1 MMVHLWHPRKSARWL
16 AFAALAGLLC
26 PPLRS
31 ADKAEKIE
39 PWVEVRTPHFV
50 VGSDGGEK
58 GARRVAEQFELVRRV
73 FQAAMP
79 NAHLDTGV
87 PIQILAARD
96 NKSFAVLMPEFPVDK
111 RRPQPPGLFVSG
123 MEKNY
128 IALRLNAGGQVPY
141 QDVFQEYARLIL
153 KRSYRNLPPWLEEG
167 YANAFGSMTFTE
179 KGARLGRPDPEDL
192 SVLWESPLLPLD
204 IVLQADRTSPYYTNG
219 SKDTV
224 YFAES
229 RALVH
234 FLLTD
239 PQASGAK
246 PLDRYVSQVEN
257 GADPLQTARQ
267 VFGDLNQLRD
277 RLEAYVKQTNSAPA
291 EVQAAPGSEAIG
303 AARALS
309 SAETEAWMGDFAL
322 RRGRA
327 DEARSKLEDAV
338 KLQPSLARAEESLGY
353 LALQQNHGEEADR
366 HLNRALELD
375 PKDALAHYGRG
386 LSELVRSGSVGV
398 PLSAI
403 GPFESAAA
411 INPDFAPTWAHL
423 ASIYVLR
430 PETLAKALPAAQR
443 AVSLEPGNS
452 QFQYDLALILEKNG
466 RGDEAKK
473 LAAQIQK
480 SAGDSRAA
488 NQAAILVARM
498 SEGRPLSP
506 PPSMPASPDSLPA
519 SPPPLERRAELGG
532 EPRSGVVPAAP
543 PVVTTP
549 SEPPAPS
556 TRVYS
561 MVGVISEV
569 DCVELPQVVITLKA
583 QTLSMHLHAADF
595 ANLAFTAPGG
605 KTPSKITA
613 CSGLRGRSARI
624 SYLLAVQ
631 KRWDGEIQ
639 SIELRTEP

>member
-1 MMVHLWHPRKSARWL
+1 MMVLPPKPRKFARWL
-16 AFAALAGLLC
+16 VFAALTGLLC
-26 PPLRS
+26 LPLRS
-31 ADKAEKIE
+31 ADKVEA
-39 PWVEVRTPHFV
+39 WVEVRTPHFV

-58 GARRVAEQFELVRRV
+58 GAHRVAEQFELVRRV

-87 PIQILAARD
+87 PIQVLAAKD
-96 NKSFAVLMPEFPVDK
+96 AKSFAVLMPEFPVDK
-111 RRPQPPGLFVSG
+111 RRAQPTGLFVSG

-128 IALRLNAGGQVPY
+128 VALRLNAGGQVPY

-167 YANAFGSMTFTE
+167 YANAFGSMTLTE

-204 IVLQADRTSPYYTNG
+204 IVLQADRNSPYYTNG

-239 PQASGAK
+239 PQAAGAK

-277 RLEAYVKQTNSAPA
+277 RLEAYVKQTSSAPA
-291 EVQAAPGSEAIG
+291 EFQAAPGSEAIG
-303 AARALS
+303 PARALPQ
-309 SAETEAWMGDFAL
+309 AETEAWMGDFAL

-338 KLQPSLARAEESLGY
+338 KLEPSLARAEESLGY
-353 LALQQNHGEEADR
+353 LALQQNHGEAADQ
-366 HLNRALELD
+366 HFNRALELD
-375 PKDALAHYGRG
+375 PKDALAQYGRG

-443 AVSLEPGNS
+443 AVSLEPGNA
-452 QFQYDLALILEKNG
+452 QFQYDLAVILEKTG

-480 SAGDSRAA
+480 SGGDSRTAD
-488 NQAAILVARM
+488 QAAILVARM

-506 PPSMPASPDSLPA
+506 PPSMPASPDSLPT
-519 SPPPLERRAELGG
+519 SPPRLERRSEPVG
-532 EPRSGVVPAAP
+532 EPPPRDAPAAP
-543 PVVTTP
+543 PVVTTTS

-569 DCVELPQVVITLKA
+569 DCVETPQVVITLKA
-583 QTLSMHLHAADF
+583 QTLSMHLHSADF
-595 ANLAFTAPGG
+595 AQLAVTAPGG
-605 KTPSKITA
+605 KTPPKITA

>member
-1 MMVHLWHPRKSARWL
+1 MMDLPSNPRMFARWL
-16 AFAALAGLLC
+16 AFAALTWLLC
-26 PPLRS
+26 LPLRS
-31 ADKAEKIE
+31 ADKVES
-39 PWVEVRTPHFV
+39 WVEVRTPHFV

-58 GARRVAEQFELVRRV
+58 GARRVAEQFELARRV

-79 NAHLDTGV
+79 NAHLDTGI

-96 NKSFAVLMPEFPVDK
+96 AKSFAALMPEFPVDK
-111 RRPQPPGLFVSG
+111 RRAQPTGLFVSG

-128 IALRLNAGGQVPY
+128 VALRLNAGGQVPY

-167 YANAFGSMTFTE
+167 YANAFGSMTLTE

-204 IVLQADRTSPYYTNG
+204 IVLQADRNSPYYTNG

-239 PQASGAK
+239 PQAAGAK
-246 PLDRYVSQVEN
+246 LLDRYVSQVEN
-257 GADPLQTARQ
+257 GADPLQTAHQ

-277 RLEAYVKQTNSAPA
+277 RLESYVKQTNSAPA
-291 EVQAAPGSEAIG
+291 EFQAAPGSENIG
-303 AARALS
+303 PARALAQ
-309 SAETEAWMGDFAL
+309 AETEAWMGDFAL
-322 RRGRA
+322 HRGRA
-327 DEARSKLEDAV
+327 DEARSKLEDAL

-443 AVSLEPGNS
+443 AVSLEPGNA
-452 QFQYDLALILEKNG
+452 QFQYDLAMILEKTG
-466 RGDEAKK
+466 RTDEAKK

-480 SAGDSRAA
+480 SAGDSRTAD
-488 NQAAILVARM
+488 QAAILVARM

-506 PPSMPASPDSLPA
+506 PPSMPVSPDSLPA
-519 SPPPLERRAELGG
+519 SPPRLERRSEPG
-532 EPRSGVVPAAP
+532 EERPSGVVPAAP
-543 PVVTTP
+543 PAVSKSA

-569 DCVELPQVVITLKA
+569 NCAETPQVVLTLKA

-595 ANLAFTAPGG
+595 ALLAVTASGG
-605 KTPSKITA
+605 KTPAKITA
-613 CSGLRGRSARI
+613 CSGLRGRNARI
-624 SYLLAVQ
+624 SYLLSAQ

>member
-1 MMVHLWHPRKSARWL
+1 MMDLPPKPRMFARWL
-16 AFAALAGLLC
+16 VFAALTGLHCL
-26 PPLRS
+26 PLRS
-31 ADKAEKIE
+31 ADKVET
-39 PWVEVRTPHFV
+39 WVEVRTPHFV

-87 PIQILAARD
+87 PIQVLAAKD
-96 NKSFAVLMPEFPVDK
+96 AKSFAVLLPEFPVDK
-111 RRPQPPGLFVSG
+111 RRAQPTGLCVSG

-128 IALRLNAGGQVPY
+128 VALRLNAGGQVPY

-167 YANAFGSMTFTE
+167 YANAFGSMTLTE

-239 PQASGAK
+239 AQAAGGK

-277 RLEAYVKQTNSAPA
+277 RLESYVKQTNSAPA
-291 EVQAAPGSEAIG
+291 EFQAAPGSENIG
-303 AARALS
+303 PARALS
-309 SAETEAWMGDFAL
+309 QAETKAWMGDFAL

-353 LALQQNHGEEADR
+353 LALQQSHGEEADR
-366 HLNRALELD
+366 HFNRALELD

-443 AVSLEPGNS
+443 AVSLEPGNA
-452 QFQYDLALILEKNG
+452 QFQYDLAVILEKTG

-473 LAAQIQK
+473 VAAQIQK
-480 SAGDSRAA
+480 SAGDSRTPD
-488 NQAAILVARM
+488 QAGILVARM

-506 PPSMPASPDSLPA
+506 PPSRPASPDSLPA
-519 SPPPLERRAELGG
+519 SPPPLERRSAPGDER
-532 EPRSGVVPAAP
+532 PSGVVPATP
-543 PVVTTP
+543 PVVSKA

-556 TRVYS
+556 TRLYS

-569 DCVELPQVVITLKA
+569 NCAETPQVVITLKA

-595 ANLAFTAPGG
+595 ANLAFTSPGG
-605 KTPSKITA
+605 KTPSN
-613 CSGLRGRSARI
+613 
-624 SYLLAVQ
+624 
-631 KRWDGEIQ
+631 
-639 SIELRTEP
+639 